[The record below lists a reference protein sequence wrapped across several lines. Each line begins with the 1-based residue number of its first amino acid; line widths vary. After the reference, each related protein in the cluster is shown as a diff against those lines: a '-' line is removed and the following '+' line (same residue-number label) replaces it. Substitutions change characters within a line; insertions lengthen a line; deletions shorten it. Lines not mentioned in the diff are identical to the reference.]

1 MIFRCRSLRH
11 ICRIFPAVTS
21 IMCVGVYSAYADSIT
36 SVGDENMPVFPGFCE
51 EGNEHCGE
59 ESFSRIPSYIPDSDF
74 NDVMS
79 YSITVRINGKNN
91 RYDEGESRKVI
102 GLSGSYVVCLDTD
115 YDNSCE
121 DEVTRGVTDS
131 LGYGILSWSDV
142 TVNRNVLGDGN
153 IIAHADD
160 AETGELFRYPL
171 SEINF
176 IYDTEAEV
184 HYDNLYLNS
193 LSNIQNLLGRQNFN
207 RILGVVS
214 HVDFAQRNPEDDSV
228 YRTIMHSFDD
238 SNLAD
243 RGIYDISNAELSV
256 KVNSVFNN
264 ISGKVNENEMDDII
278 SLIINNIDGSR

>member
-1 MIFRCRSLRH
+1 M
-11 ICRIFPAVTS
+11 
-21 IMCVGVYSAYADSIT
+21 
-36 SVGDENMPVFPGFCE
+36 
-51 EGNEHCGE
+51 
-59 ESFSRIPSYIPDSDF
+59 
-74 NDVMS
+74 
-79 YSITVRINGKNN
+79 
-91 RYDEGESRKVI
+91 
-102 GLSGSYVVCLDTD
+102 
-115 YDNSCE
+115 
-121 DEVTRGVTDS
+121 
-131 LGYGILSWSDV
+131 
-142 TVNRNVLGDGN
+142 
-153 IIAHADD
+153 
-160 AETGELFRYPL
+160 
-171 SEINF
+171 
-176 IYDTEAEV
+176 